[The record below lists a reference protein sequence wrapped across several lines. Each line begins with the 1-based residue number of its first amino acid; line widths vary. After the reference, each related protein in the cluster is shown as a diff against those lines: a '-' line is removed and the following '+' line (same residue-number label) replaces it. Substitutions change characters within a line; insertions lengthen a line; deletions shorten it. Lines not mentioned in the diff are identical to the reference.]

1 MIHLPR
7 SRAGIAGLLALLLAL
22 AALPGC
28 DSDQKG
34 YVAPPPPEVT
44 VSRPTQRAVTVQAE
58 YTGNTQAHAAVE
70 IRARVEGFLQQVHF
84 QPSARVSQGQLLFTI
99 DPKPLQAKL
108 EQAQADLA
116 TAQADLKQAQ
126 ATLQRKEKAYASRAV
141 SEVEV
146 IQAQADKAKAE
157 ASIKA
162 AQAALETARINLSY
176 TSIHSPTEGLVS
188 RSLVDVGNLVG
199 NGEATLLTTVVDDDP
214 MYVYFGVAESH
225 LVKYLN
231 SEERHASLAEKKAR
245 SLATMGPGECNCFP
259 HKGHL
264 DFLDNQVDPATGTI
278 QMRAVFPNSEAKLLP
293 GMFVR
298 VRIPIEKLDNALL
311 VPDEALG
318 ADQGGRYLL
327 VVDDQNTV
335 HKRTVTVGPLQDDQR
350 VILAGIKAEDRVVV
364 QGVQRAR
371 PGIKV
376 TPREAQAKPAESAG
390 AGGKDGGKP

>member
-1 MIHLPR
+1 
-7 SRAGIAGLLALLLAL
+7 
-22 AALPGC
+22 
-28 DSDQKG
+28 
-34 YVAPPPPEVT
+34 
-44 VSRPTQRAVTVQAE
+44 
-58 YTGNTQAHAAVE
+58 
-70 IRARVEGFLQQVHF
+70 
-84 QPSARVSQGQLLFTI
+84 
-99 DPKPLQAKL
+99 
-108 EQAQADLA
+108 
-116 TAQADLKQAQ
+116 
-126 ATLQRKEKAYASRAV
+126 
-141 SEVEV
+141 
-146 IQAQADKAKAE
+146 
-157 ASIKA
+157 
-162 AQAALETARINLSY
+162 
-176 TSIHSPTEGLVS
+176 
-188 RSLVDVGNLVG
+188 
-199 NGEATLLTTVVDDDP
+199 
-214 MYVYFGVAESH
+214 
-225 LVKYLN
+225 
-231 SEERHASLAEKKAR
+231 
-245 SLATMGPGECNCFP
+245 MGPGECNCFP

-264 DFLDNQVDPATGTI
+264 DFLDNQVDPTTGTI

-327 VVDDQNTV
+327 VVDDQNKV